1 MTTDF
6 GVVVKRGKALR
17 YGYTTGTCATAA
29 AAAAA
34 EMLLSGKRV
43 DKVRVTLPAGEEI
56 ELETVHPEVMPDFAR
71 CGICKDAGDDPD
83 VTHGMEIVAEVR
95 FKSGGAAGTADV
107 AITGGPGVGVVTAR
121 GLPCAVGEPAI
132 NPVPKKMILQ
142 HVEAVAARHGIE
154 GDRGLIVEIS
164 ALNGEEIAKKTF
176 NGRLGI
182 QGGISILGTTGIV
195 EPMSEQALIDTIKVL
210 IDKASHQHP
219 EVALISPG
227 NYGRDYCREVLK
239 IDLETGVKCS
249 NYIGETLDYL
259 VYKGFK
265 EILLVGH
272 VGKLVKL
279 AAGIMQT
286 HSSMADGRME
296 ILGVHSAMAGAP
308 PSLVRQ
314 IMACGTTDEAVE
326 VLDAAKLTEAVF
338 DSVMERIC
346 FQLNYRTRG
355 AMKVEV
361 ILFSAQDVVIGET
374 DGAQALAGRLREDFG
389 KTSRRLKE
397 MGHME

>member
-1 MTTDF
+1 MTSDF
-6 GVVVKRGKALR
+6 GVVVKHGKALR

-43 DKVRVTLPAGEEI
+43 DKVRVTLPAGGEI
-56 ELETVHPEVMPDFAR
+56 ELETAHPEMMPDFAR
-71 CGICKDAGDDPD
+71 CGIIKDAGDDPD
-83 VTHGMEIVAEVR
+83 VTHGIEIMAEVR
-95 FKSGGAAGTADV
+95 FQPESATGITVSGGS
-107 AITGGPGVGVVTAR
+107 GVGVVTAR
-121 GLPCAVGEPAI
+121 GLPCEVGGPAI
-132 NPVPKKMILQ
+132 NPVPMKMICQ
-142 HVEAVAARHGIE
+142 HVGAVATRYGIE
-154 GDRGLIVEIS
+154 DDRGLSVQIS
-164 ALNGEEIAKKTF
+164 AVNGEEIAKKTF
-176 NGRLGI
+176 NARLGI
-182 QGGISILGTTGIV
+182 HGGISILGTTGIV

-210 IDKASHQHP
+210 IDKASQQHP

-239 IDLETGVKCS
+239 LDLETGVKCS

-308 PSLVRQ
+308 SALVGK

-326 VLDAAKLTEAVF
+326 VLDEAELTKAVF
-338 DSVMERIC
+338 DSIMERIC

-361 ILFSAQDVVIGET
+361 ILFSTQDAVIGET
-374 DGAQALAGRLREDFG
+374 DGALALARRLREM
-389 KTSRRLKE
+389 RYVE
-397 MGHME
+397 

>member
-29 AAAAA
+29 AAAAT
-34 EMLLSGKRV
+34 EMLLGGKRV
-43 DKVRVTLPAGEEI
+43 GKVRVTLPAGEVI
-56 ELETVHPEVMPDFAR
+56 ELETVHAEVTPTFAR
-71 CGICKDAGDDPD
+71 CGILKDAGDDPD
-83 VTHGMEIVAEVR
+83 VTHGMEIAAEVR
-95 FKSGGAAGTADV
+95 FQTEGDAGVTGV
-107 AITGGPGVGVVTAR
+107 TGITIAGGPGVGVVTAR

-132 NPVPKKMILQ
+132 NPVPKKMIRQ
-142 HVEAVAARHGIE
+142 HVEAVVARYGPE
-154 GDRGLIVEIS
+154 GMRGFRGLRVEIS

-176 NGRLGI
+176 NARLGI
-182 QGGISILGTTGIV
+182 HGGISILGTTGIV

-210 IDKASHQHP
+210 IDKASLQHP
-219 EVALISPG
+219 GIALISPG
-227 NYGRDYCREVLK
+227 NYGRDYCREVLNL
-239 IDLETGVKCS
+239 DLETGVKCS

-259 VYKGFK
+259 VYKGFR

-296 ILGVHSAMAGAP
+296 VLGAHSAMAGASP
-308 PSLVRQ
+308 ALVRQ
-314 IMACGTTDEAVE
+314 IMACGTTDEVIE
-326 VLDAAKLTEAVF
+326 ILDAAGLTKIVF
-338 DSVMERIC
+338 NSVMERIC

-361 ILFSAQDVVIGET
+361 ILFSAQDAVIGET
-374 DGAQALAGRLREDFG
+374 DGAQALAGRLRE
-389 KTSRRLKE
+389 
-397 MGHME
+397 MGQME

>member
-210 IDKASHQHP
+210 IDKASQQHP

-227 NYGRDYCREVLK
+227 NYGRDYCSEVLK

-314 IMACGTTDEAVE
+314 IMACGTTDEAIE
-326 VLDAAKLTEAVF
+326 VLDAAKLTQAVF

-361 ILFSAQDVVIGET
+361 ILFSAQDAVIGET
-374 DGAQALAGRLREDFG
+374 DGAQALAGRLRKDFG
-389 KTSRRLKE
+389 KTSERLKE

>member
-1 MTTDF
+1 MTRDF

-34 EMLLSGKRV
+34 EMLFSRRRV

-56 ELETVHPEVMPDFAR
+56 ELETVHPEVTPLFAR
-71 CGICKDAGDDPD
+71 CGIRKDAGDDPD
-83 VTHGMEIVAEVR
+83 VTHGMEIVAKVR
-95 FKSGGAAGTADV
+95 FQSGGAAGV
-107 AITGGPGVGVVTAR
+107 SITGGPGVGVVTAR

-164 ALNGEEIAKKTF
+164 AVNGEEIAMKTF

-182 QGGISILGTTGIV
+182 HGGISILGTTGIV

-210 IDKASHQHP
+210 IDKASKLHP

-249 NYIGETLDYL
+249 NYIGETLDYM

-314 IMACGTTDEAVE
+314 IMACGTTDEAIE
-326 VLDAAKLTEAVF
+326 VLDAVKLTKAVF

-361 ILFSAQDVVIGET
+361 ILFSAQDAVIGET
-374 DGAQALAGRLREDFG
+374 AGARALAGRLREDSKKWG
-389 KTSRRLKE
+389 KWYDKK
-397 MGHME
+397 

>member
-29 AAAAA
+29 ATAAA

-56 ELETVHPEVMPDFAR
+56 EFETVHPEVTPAFAR

-95 FKSGGAAGTADV
+95 FQSGGAVGV